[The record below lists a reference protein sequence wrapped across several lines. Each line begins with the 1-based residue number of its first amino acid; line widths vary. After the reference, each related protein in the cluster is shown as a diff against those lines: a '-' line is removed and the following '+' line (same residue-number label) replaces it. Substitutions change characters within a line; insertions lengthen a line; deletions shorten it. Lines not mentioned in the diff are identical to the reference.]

1 MGLVKVNVDQ
11 LKKRAER
18 FGMNVSSVSQK
29 VTMSNIF
36 RHVSR
41 FFLISGTIWISVRP
55 EKYINHMVLYTPV
68 FIKYLQMRRGFS
80 YLVKNVIFEEI

>member
-1 MGLVKVNVDQ
+1 MGLAKVNVDQ

-29 VTMSNIF
+29 AMSNTF

-41 FFLISGTIWISVRP
+41 FFLISGTICISVRP